1 MPPPRER
8 IVPLSEDWK
17 IGARRMIKRDPELHA
32 ETVKGILE
40 LLTTEDDEDQRVAR
54 SMARGLLEL
63 EFETDA
69 ELLEQLRQPISA

>member
-1 MPPPRER
+1 M
-8 IVPLSEDWK
+8 PLSEDWK

-40 LLTTEDDEDQRVAR
+40 LLTTENYEDQRVAR
-54 SMARGLLEL
+54 RMARGLLEQ

-69 ELLEQLRQPISA
+69 ELPELLKQPISA